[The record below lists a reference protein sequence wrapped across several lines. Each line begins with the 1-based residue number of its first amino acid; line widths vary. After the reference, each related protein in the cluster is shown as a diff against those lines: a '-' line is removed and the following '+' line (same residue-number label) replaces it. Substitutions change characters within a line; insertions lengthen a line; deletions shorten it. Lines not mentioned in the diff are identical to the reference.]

1 MNLFRQQKF
10 SIRKFNVGI
19 FSALIATVTFISIN
33 PTTASAAEQ
42 NQPAQN
48 QPAQPADANAQPN
61 ANAGAQAN
69 PAAQPAAPANQ
80 GQPAAQPANQGGQA
94 NPAGGTAQPAGGAA
108 QPAAGT
114 AQPAGQGNQAD
125 PNNAAQ
131 AQPGNQ
137 AAPANQAGQ
146 GNNQATPA
154 NQTQPA
160 NAPAAAQPAA
170 PVAANAQ
177 TQDPNA
183 SNTGEGSINTTLTF
197 DDPAISTDENRQDPT
212 VTVTDK
218 VNGYSL
224 INNGKIGFVNSELRR
239 SDMFDKNNPQNYQAR
254 GNVAALGRVNAN
266 DSTDHGNFNGISKT
280 VNVKPDSELI
290 INFTTMQTNSKQ
302 GATNLVIKD
311 AKKNTELA
319 TVNVAKTG
327 TAHLFKVP
335 TDADRLDLQ
344 FIPDNTAVADAS
356 RITTNKDGYKYYS
369 FIDNVG
375 LFSGSHLYVKN
386 RDLAPKATN
395 NKEYTINT
403 EIGNNGNFGASLK
416 SDQFKYEVTLPQ
428 GVTYVNDSL
437 TTTFPNGNE
446 DSTVLKNMTVNYDQN
461 ANKVT
466 FTSQGVTTAR
476 GTHTKEVLFPD
487 KSLKLSYKVNVAN
500 IDTPKNIDFNEK
512 LTYRTA
518 SDVVINNA
526 QPEVT
531 LTADPFSVAVEMN
544 KDALQQQVNSQVD
557 NSHYTTASIAEY
569 NKLKQQADTILNED
583 ANHVETANRA
593 SQTDI
598 DGLVTKLQAA
608 LIDNQAAIAELDAK
622 AQEKVTA
629 AQQSK
634 KVTQDEVAALVTKIN
649 NDKNNAIAEINK
661 QTTSQ
666 GVTTEKDNG
675 IAVLEQDVITPTV
688 KPQAKQDIIQA
699 VTTRKQ
705 QIKKSNASLQ
715 DEKDVANDKIGKI
728 ETKAIKDIGAATTN
742 AQVEAIKTKAINDIN
757 QTTPATTAKA
767 AALEEFDEVVQAQID
782 QAPLNPDT
790 TNEEV
795 AEAIE
800 RINAAKV
807 SGVKAIETTMTAQDL
822 ERVKNEEISKIEN
835 ITDSTQTKMDAYN
848 EVKQAATARKAQNA
862 TVSNATNEEVAEAD
876 AAVEAAQKQG
886 LHDIQVVKSKQ
897 EVADTK
903 SKVLDKIN
911 AIQTQAKVK
920 PAADTEVEN
929 AYNTR
934 KQEIQNSNAS
944 TTEEKQAAYT
954 ELDTKKQ
961 EARTNLDT
969 ANSNS
974 EVATAKDNG
983 IAAINQVQAATTKKS
998 DAKAEIAQ
1006 KASERKTAIE
1016 AMNDSTTEE
1025 QQAAK
1030 DKVDQAVV
1038 TANADIDN
1046 AAANA
1051 DIDNAAANADVDNAK
1066 TTNEATIAAITPD
1079 ANVKPAAK
1087 QAIADKVQAQET
1099 AINANNGSTTEEKEA
1114 AKQQVQTE
1122 KTTAD
1127 TAIDGAHSN
1136 AEVEAAKNAEI
1147 AKIEAIQPATTTK
1160 DDAKQAIATKANER
1174 KTAIA
1179 QTQDITAE
1187 EIAAANADVDNAV
1200 TQANSNIEAANS
1212 QNDVDQAKTTGET
1225 SIDQVTPTVNKK
1237 VTARNEIT
1245 AILNNK
1251 LQEIQATPDATDE
1264 EKQAADAEANTE
1276 NGKAN
1281 QAISAAITN
1290 AQVDEAKANAEA
1302 AINAVTPKVVKKQAA
1317 KDEIDQLQATQTNV
1331 INNDQNATTEE
1342 KEAAIQQLATAVT
1355 DAKNNIT
1362 AATDDNGVDQ
1372 AKDAGKN
1379 SIQSTQPATAVK
1391 LNAKN
1396 DVDQAVTTQ
1405 NQAID
1410 NTTGATTE
1418 EKNAAKDLVLKA
1430 KEKAYLDILNAQTTN
1445 DVTQIKDQAVTDI
1458 QGITADT
1465 TIKDVAKDELATK
1478 ANEQKALIAQTADA
1492 TTEEK
1497 EQANQQVDA
1506 QLTQGNQNIENA
1518 QSIDDVNTAK
1528 ENAIQAIDPIQAS
1541 TDVKTNARAELLTE
1555 MQNKITEILSDNTTT
1570 NEEKGKDIE
1579 PVRATY
1585 EEGLNNINTANT
1597 TGDVTTAKDTAV
1609 QKVQQLHANPV
1620 KKPAG
1625 KTALDQAAADRKTQI
1640 EQTPNASQQEINDAK
1655 QEVDAALNQ
1664 AKTNVD
1670 QSSTNEYVDNAVKE
1684 GKAKINAV
1692 KTFSEYKKDA
1702 LAKIADAYNAK
1713 VNEADNS
1720 NASTSSEIAEAK
1732 QKLAELKQTADQNV
1746 NQATSKDDIEV
1757 QIHNDLDNINDYTI
1771 PTGKKES
1778 ATTDLYAYADQK
1790 KNNISA
1796 DTNATQDE
1804 KQQAIKQVDQN
1815 VQTALESINNGV
1827 DNGDVDDALT
1837 QGKAAID
1844 AIQVDATVKPKANQ
1858 AIEVKAEDTKE
1869 SIDQSDQLTAEEKTE
1884 ALAMIKQITDQ
1895 AKQGIT
1901 DATTTA
1907 EVEKA
1912 KAQGLEAFDNIQID
1926 STEKQKAIEEL
1937 ETALDQIEAGVN
1949 VDADATTEE
1958 KEAFTNALEDILSK
1972 ATEDISDQTTNA
1984 EIATVKNSALEQLK
1998 AQRINPEVKKNALE
2012 AIREVVNKQIEIIK
2026 NADADASAKEIAR
2039 TDLGR
2044 YFDRFADKLDKTQ
2057 TNAEVAELQNVTI
2070 PAIEAIVPQNDPDA
2084 NDTNNGIDNN
2094 DATANSNANATPEN
2108 TGQPNVSE
2116 TTDNGKADA
2125 SPTTPNNSDAA
2136 TGETTAT
2143 SATDDANDKPQA
2155 NNNSSVDASTNSPTM
2170 DNDVTSKPEV
2180 ESTNNGTT
2188 DKPVTET
2195 DNATP
2200 AESTTNNNSTTTA
2213 TNENAPTGST
2223 ATAPTTASTEAASS
2237 ADSKDNASV
2246 NDSKQNAEVNNS
2258 AESQSTNGKVAQ
2270 PKSENKAKAEKD
2282 GRDSTNQ
2289 SMVESTTET
2298 LPSADITEP
2307 NVPSNTSKDKEE
2319 STTNQTDAGQLKSET
2334 NVASNEADKSPSK
2347 ADTEVSNKPS
2357 TSASSEAKDKMTSTN
2372 VSQKDDTATADTN
2385 DTQTS
2390 VGPVANNKAKDMQTN
2405 DTQKSVGSVA
2415 NNKATQN
2422 DGANASPATVSNGSN
2437 SANQDMLNV
2446 TKPEENKVKTKSAQ
2460 QGKVNKPKQQA
2471 KTLPDTGMSHND
2483 DLPYAELALGA
2494 GMAFL
2499 IRRFTKKDQQTEE

>member
-19 FSALIATVTFISIN
+19 FSALIATVTFISTN

-48 QPAQPADANAQPN
+48 QPAQPADANTQPN

-69 PAAQPAAPANQ
+69 PTAQPAAPANQ
-80 GQPAAQPANQGGQA
+80 GQPAVQPANQGGQA
-94 NPAGGTAQPAGGAA
+94 NPAGGAA
-108 QPAAGT
+108 QPNT
-114 AQPAGQGNQAD
+114 QPAGQGNQAD

-137 AAPANQAGQ
+137 ATPANQAGQ
-146 GNNQATPA
+146 GNNQATPNNNATPA

-239 SDMFDKNNPQNYQAR
+239 SDMFDKNNPQNYQAK

-416 SDQFKYEVTLPQ
+416 ADQFKYEVTLPQ
-428 GVTYVNDSL
+428 GVTYVNNSL

-583 ANHVETANRA
+583 ANHVKTANRA
-593 SQTDI
+593 SQADI

-608 LIDNQAAIAELDAK
+608 LIDNQAAIAE
-622 AQEKVTA
+622 
-629 AQQSK
+629 
-634 KVTQDEVAALVTKIN
+634 
-649 NDKNNAIAEINK
+649 INK
-661 QTTSQ
+661 QTTAQ

-728 ETKAIKDIGAATTN
+728 ETKAIKDIDAATTN

-807 SGVKAIETTMTAQDL
+807 SGVKAIEATTTAQDL

-876 AAVEAAQKQG
+876 AAVDAAQKQG

-961 EARTNLDT
+961 EARTNLDA
-969 ANSNS
+969 ANTNS
-974 EVATAKDNG
+974 DVTTAKDNS

-1046 AAANA
+1046 AAAN
-1051 DIDNAAANADVDNAK
+1051 NDVDNAK

-1099 AINANNGSTTEEKEA
+1099 AIDGNNGSTTEEKAA
-1114 AKQQVQTE
+1114 AK
-1122 KTTAD
+1122 
-1127 TAIDGAHSN
+1127 
-1136 AEVEAAKNAEI
+1136 
-1147 AKIEAIQPATTTK
+1147 
-1160 DDAKQAIATKANER
+1160 
-1174 KTAIA
+1174 
-1179 QTQDITAE
+1179 
-1187 EIAAANADVDNAV
+1187 
-1200 TQANSNIEAANS
+1200 
-1212 QNDVDQAKTTGET
+1212 
-1225 SIDQVTPTVNKK
+1225 
-1237 VTARNEIT
+1237 
-1245 AILNNK
+1245 
-1251 LQEIQATPDATDE
+1251 
-1264 EKQAADAEANTE
+1264 
-1276 NGKAN
+1276 
-1281 QAISAAITN
+1281 
-1290 AQVDEAKANAEA
+1290 
-1302 AINAVTPKVVKKQAA
+1302 
-1317 KDEIDQLQATQTNV
+1317 
-1331 INNDQNATTEE
+1331 
-1342 KEAAIQQLATAVT
+1342 
-1355 DAKNNIT
+1355 
-1362 AATDDNGVDQ
+1362 
-1372 AKDAGKN
+1372 
-1379 SIQSTQPATAVK
+1379 
-1391 LNAKN
+1391 
-1396 DVDQAVTTQ
+1396 
-1405 NQAID
+1405 
-1410 NTTGATTE
+1410 
-1418 EKNAAKDLVLKA
+1418 
-1430 KEKAYLDILNAQTTN
+1430 
-1445 DVTQIKDQAVTDI
+1445 
-1458 QGITADT
+1458 
-1465 TIKDVAKDELATK
+1465 
-1478 ANEQKALIAQTADA
+1478 
-1492 TTEEK
+1492 
-1497 EQANQQVDA
+1497 
-1506 QLTQGNQNIENA
+1506 
-1518 QSIDDVNTAK
+1518 
-1528 ENAIQAIDPIQAS
+1528 
-1541 TDVKTNARAELLTE
+1541 
-1555 MQNKITEILSDNTTT
+1555 
-1570 NEEKGKDIE
+1570 
-1579 PVRATY
+1579 
-1585 EEGLNNINTANT
+1585 
-1597 TGDVTTAKDTAV
+1597 
-1609 QKVQQLHANPV
+1609 
-1620 KKPAG
+1620 
-1625 KTALDQAAADRKTQI
+1625 
-1640 EQTPNASQQEINDAK
+1640 
-1655 QEVDAALNQ
+1655 
-1664 AKTNVD
+1664 
-1670 QSSTNEYVDNAVKE
+1670 
-1684 GKAKINAV
+1684 
-1692 KTFSEYKKDA
+1692 
-1702 LAKIADAYNAK
+1702 
-1713 VNEADNS
+1713 
-1720 NASTSSEIAEAK
+1720 
-1732 QKLAELKQTADQNV
+1732 
-1746 NQATSKDDIEV
+1746 
-1757 QIHNDLDNINDYTI
+1757 
-1771 PTGKKES
+1771 
-1778 ATTDLYAYADQK
+1778 
-1790 KNNISA
+1790 
-1796 DTNATQDE
+1796 
-1804 KQQAIKQVDQN
+1804 
-1815 VQTALESINNGV
+1815 
-1827 DNGDVDDALT
+1827 
-1837 QGKAAID
+1837 
-1844 AIQVDATVKPKANQ
+1844 
-1858 AIEVKAEDTKE
+1858 
-1869 SIDQSDQLTAEEKTE
+1869 
-1884 ALAMIKQITDQ
+1884 
-1895 AKQGIT
+1895 
-1901 DATTTA
+1901 
-1907 EVEKA
+1907 
-1912 KAQGLEAFDNIQID
+1912 
-1926 STEKQKAIEEL
+1926 
-1937 ETALDQIEAGVN
+1937 
-1949 VDADATTEE
+1949 
-1958 KEAFTNALEDILSK
+1958 
-1972 ATEDISDQTTNA
+1972 
-1984 EIATVKNSALEQLK
+1984 
-1998 AQRINPEVKKNALE
+1998 
-2012 AIREVVNKQIEIIK
+2012 
-2026 NADADASAKEIAR
+2026 
-2039 TDLGR
+2039 
-2044 YFDRFADKLDKTQ
+2044 
-2057 TNAEVAELQNVTI
+2057 
-2070 PAIEAIVPQNDPDA
+2070 
-2084 NDTNNGIDNN
+2084 
-2094 DATANSNANATPEN
+2094 
-2108 TGQPNVSE
+2108 
-2116 TTDNGKADA
+2116 
-2125 SPTTPNNSDAA
+2125 
-2136 TGETTAT
+2136 
-2143 SATDDANDKPQA
+2143 
-2155 NNNSSVDASTNSPTM
+2155 
-2170 DNDVTSKPEV
+2170 
-2180 ESTNNGTT
+2180 
-2188 DKPVTET
+2188 
-2195 DNATP
+2195 
-2200 AESTTNNNSTTTA
+2200 
-2213 TNENAPTGST
+2213 
-2223 ATAPTTASTEAASS
+2223 
-2237 ADSKDNASV
+2237 
-2246 NDSKQNAEVNNS
+2246 
-2258 AESQSTNGKVAQ
+2258 
-2270 PKSENKAKAEKD
+2270 
-2282 GRDSTNQ
+2282 
-2289 SMVESTTET
+2289 
-2298 LPSADITEP
+2298 
-2307 NVPSNTSKDKEE
+2307 
-2319 STTNQTDAGQLKSET
+2319 
-2334 NVASNEADKSPSK
+2334 
-2347 ADTEVSNKPS
+2347 
-2357 TSASSEAKDKMTSTN
+2357 
-2372 VSQKDDTATADTN
+2372 
-2385 DTQTS
+2385 
-2390 VGPVANNKAKDMQTN
+2390 
-2405 DTQKSVGSVA
+2405 
-2415 NNKATQN
+2415 
-2422 DGANASPATVSNGSN
+2422 
-2437 SANQDMLNV
+2437 
-2446 TKPEENKVKTKSAQ
+2446 
-2460 QGKVNKPKQQA
+2460 
-2471 KTLPDTGMSHND
+2471 
-2483 DLPYAELALGA
+2483 
-2494 GMAFL
+2494 
-2499 IRRFTKKDQQTEE
+2499 

>member
-19 FSALIATVTFISIN
+19 FSALIATVTFISTN

-48 QPAQPADANAQPN
+48 QPAQPADANTQPN

-69 PAAQPAAPANQ
+69 PTAQPAAPANQ

-94 NPAGGTAQPAGGAA
+94 NPAGGAA
-108 QPAAGT
+108 QPNT
-114 AQPAGQGNQAD
+114 QPAGQGNQAD

-146 GNNQATPA
+146 GNNQATPNNNATPA

-160 NAPAAAQPAA
+160 NAPAAAQP
-170 PVAANAQ
+170 AANAQ

-395 NKEYTINT
+395 NKEFTINT

-416 SDQFKYEVTLPQ
+416 ADQFKYEVTLPQ

-569 NKLKQQADTILNED
+569 NKLKQQADNILNED

-593 SQTDI
+593 SQAAI

-728 ETKAIKDIGAATTN
+728 ETKAIKDIDAATTN

-757 QTTPATTAKA
+757 QTAPATTAKA

-807 SGVKAIETTMTAQDL
+807 SGVKAIEATTTAQDL

-848 EVKQAATARKAQNA
+848 DVKQAATARKAQNA

-961 EARTNLDT
+961 EARTNLDA
-969 ANSNS
+969 ANTNS
-974 EVATAKDNG
+974 DVTTAKDNS

-1038 TANADIDN
+1038 TANTDIDN
-1046 AAANA
+1046 AAANT
-1051 DIDNAAANADVDNAK
+1051 DVDNAK

-1079 ANVKPAAK
+1079 ANVKPTAK

-1099 AINANNGSTTEEKEA
+1099 AIDAYNGATTEEKAA

-1127 TAIDGAHSN
+1127 AAIDGAHSN

-1160 DDAKQAIATKANER
+1160 DDAKQAITTKANER
-1174 KTAIA
+1174 KAAIA

-1237 VTARNEIT
+1237 ATARNEIT
-1245 AILNNK
+1245 TILNNK
-1251 LQEIQATPDATDE
+1251 LQAIQATPDATDE

-1281 QAISAAITN
+1281 QAISAATTN
-1290 AQVDEAKANAEA
+1290 AQVDEAKANAEV

-1317 KDEIDQLQATQTNV
+1317 KDEIDQLQVAQTSV
-1331 INNDQNATTEE
+1331 INNDQNATNEE

-1391 LNAKN
+1391 SNAKN
-1396 DVDQAVTTQ
+1396 EVDQAVTTQ

-1430 KEKAYLDILNAQTTN
+1430 KEKAYQDILNAQTTN
-1445 DVTQIKDQAVTDI
+1445 DVTQIKDQAVADV

-1528 ENAIQAIDPIQAS
+1528 DNAIQAIDPIQAS

-1655 QEVDAALNQ
+1655 QEVDATLNQ

-1702 LAKIADAYNAK
+1702 LAKIEAAYNSK

-1771 PTGKKES
+1771 PTGKKET

-1815 VQTALESINNGV
+1815 VQTVLESINNGV

-1858 AIEVKAEDTKE
+1858 AIEAKAEDTKE
-1869 SIDQSDQLTAEEKTE
+1869 SIDHSDQLTAEEKTE

-1895 AKQGIT
+1895 AKKGIN

-2026 NADADASAKEIAR
+2026 NADASAKEIAR

-2044 YFDRFADKLDKTQ
+2044 YFDRFADNLDKTQ

-2084 NDTNNGIDNN
+2084 NDTNNGTDNN

-2143 SATDDANDKPQA
+2143 STNNPSTDDANNKPTA
-2155 NNNSSVDASTNSPTM
+2155 NNNSSVDASTDNSATGNGTI
-2170 DNDVTSKPEV
+2170 DKPEV

-2188 DKPVTET
+2188 DKPATET
-2195 DNATP
+2195 DNVTP
-2200 AESTTNNNSTTTA
+2200 VESTTNNNSTTA

-2237 ADSKDNASV
+2237 ADSKDNAFV

-2258 AESQSTNGKVAQ
+2258 AESQSTNGMVVQ

-2307 NVPSNTSKDKEE
+2307 KVPSNTSKDKEE
-2319 STTNQTDAGQLKSET
+2319 STTNQTDAGHLKSET
-2334 NVASNEADKSPSK
+2334 NVASNEVDKSEGNV
-2347 ADTEVSNKPS
+2347 DTDVSNKPS
-2357 TSASSEAKDKMTSTN
+2357 TSKPSEAKDKATSTED
-2372 VSQKDDTATADTN
+2372 SQKADMATADT
-2385 DTQTS
+2385 
-2390 VGPVANNKAKDMQTN
+2390 KDNQAAIGATA
-2405 DTQKSVGSVA
+2405 DV

-2437 SANQDMLNV
+2437 STNQDMLNV
-2446 TKPEENKVKTKSAQ
+2446 TKTEENKANVKSAQ

>member
-94 NPAGGTAQPAGGAA
+94 NPAGGAAQPVGGAA

-160 NAPAAAQPAA
+160 NAPAAQPAA

-395 NKEYTINT
+395 NKEFTINT

-416 SDQFKYEVTLPQ
+416 ADQFKYEVTLPQ
-428 GVTYVNDSL
+428 GVTYINDSL

-446 DSTVLKNMTVNYDQN
+446 DSTVLKNMTVNYDQT

-593 SQTDI
+593 SQADI

-608 LIDNQAAIAELDAK
+608 LIDNQAAIAELDTK

-728 ETKAIKDIGAATTN
+728 ETKAIKDIDAATTN

-807 SGVKAIETTMTAQDL
+807 SGVKAIEATTTAQDL

-961 EARTNLDT
+961 EARTNLDA
-969 ANSNS
+969 ANTNS
-974 EVATAKDNG
+974 AVTTAKDNG

-1030 DKVDQAVV
+1030 EKVDQAVLS
-1038 TANADIDN
+1038 ANADIDN
-1046 AAANA
+1046 AAANT
-1051 DIDNAAANADVDNAK
+1051 DVDNAK

-1079 ANVKPAAK
+1079 ANVKPQAK
-1087 QAIADKVQAQET
+1087 QAIADKVQAQEK
-1099 AINANNGSTTEEKEA
+1099 AIDANNGSTTEEKAA

-1127 TAIDGAHSN
+1127 AAIDAAHTN

-1160 DDAKQAIATKANER
+1160 DNAKEAIATKANER

-1212 QNDVDQAKTTGET
+1212 QQNDVDQAKTTGET

-1237 VTARNEIT
+1237 ATARNEIT

-1276 NGKAN
+1276 NGKAI
-1281 QAISAAITN
+1281 QAIAAATTN
-1290 AQVDEAKANAEA
+1290 AQVDEAKTNAEA
-1302 AINAVTPKVVKKQAA
+1302 AINAVTPKVVKKQTA

-1379 SIQSTQPATAVK
+1379 SIQSTQPATSVK
-1391 LNAKN
+1391 SNAKN

-1430 KEKAYLDILNAQTTN
+1430 KEKAYQDILNAQTTN
-1445 DVTQIKDQAVTDI
+1445 DVTQIKDQAVADI

-1528 ENAIQAIDPIQAS
+1528 DNAIQAIDPIQAS

-1555 MQNKITEILSDNTTT
+1555 MQNKITEILNNNETT
-1570 NEEKGKDIE
+1570 NEEKGNDIG
-1579 PVRATY
+1579 PVRAAY
-1585 EEGLNNINTANT
+1585 EEGLNNINAATT

-1625 KTALDQAAADRKTQI
+1625 KKELDQAAADKKTQI

-1655 QEVDAALNQ
+1655 QEVDTELNQ

-1702 LAKIADAYNAK
+1702 LAKIEDAYNAK

-1804 KQQAIKQVDQN
+1804 KQ
-1815 VQTALESINNGV
+1815 
-1827 DNGDVDDALT
+1827 
-1837 QGKAAID
+1837 
-1844 AIQVDATVKPKANQ
+1844 
-1858 AIEVKAEDTKE
+1858 
-1869 SIDQSDQLTAEEKTE
+1869 
-1884 ALAMIKQITDQ
+1884 
-1895 AKQGIT
+1895 
-1901 DATTTA
+1901 
-1907 EVEKA
+1907 
-1912 KAQGLEAFDNIQID
+1912 
-1926 STEKQKAIEEL
+1926 
-1937 ETALDQIEAGVN
+1937 
-1949 VDADATTEE
+1949 
-1958 KEAFTNALEDILSK
+1958 
-1972 ATEDISDQTTNA
+1972 
-1984 EIATVKNSALEQLK
+1984 
-1998 AQRINPEVKKNALE
+1998 
-2012 AIREVVNKQIEIIK
+2012 
-2026 NADADASAKEIAR
+2026 
-2039 TDLGR
+2039 
-2044 YFDRFADKLDKTQ
+2044 
-2057 TNAEVAELQNVTI
+2057 
-2070 PAIEAIVPQNDPDA
+2070 
-2084 NDTNNGIDNN
+2084 
-2094 DATANSNANATPEN
+2094 
-2108 TGQPNVSE
+2108 
-2116 TTDNGKADA
+2116 
-2125 SPTTPNNSDAA
+2125 
-2136 TGETTAT
+2136 
-2143 SATDDANDKPQA
+2143 
-2155 NNNSSVDASTNSPTM
+2155 
-2170 DNDVTSKPEV
+2170 
-2180 ESTNNGTT
+2180 
-2188 DKPVTET
+2188 
-2195 DNATP
+2195 
-2200 AESTTNNNSTTTA
+2200 
-2213 TNENAPTGST
+2213 
-2223 ATAPTTASTEAASS
+2223 
-2237 ADSKDNASV
+2237 
-2246 NDSKQNAEVNNS
+2246 
-2258 AESQSTNGKVAQ
+2258 
-2270 PKSENKAKAEKD
+2270 
-2282 GRDSTNQ
+2282 
-2289 SMVESTTET
+2289 
-2298 LPSADITEP
+2298 
-2307 NVPSNTSKDKEE
+2307 
-2319 STTNQTDAGQLKSET
+2319 
-2334 NVASNEADKSPSK
+2334 
-2347 ADTEVSNKPS
+2347 
-2357 TSASSEAKDKMTSTN
+2357 
-2372 VSQKDDTATADTN
+2372 
-2385 DTQTS
+2385 
-2390 VGPVANNKAKDMQTN
+2390 
-2405 DTQKSVGSVA
+2405 
-2415 NNKATQN
+2415 
-2422 DGANASPATVSNGSN
+2422 
-2437 SANQDMLNV
+2437 
-2446 TKPEENKVKTKSAQ
+2446 
-2460 QGKVNKPKQQA
+2460 
-2471 KTLPDTGMSHND
+2471 
-2483 DLPYAELALGA
+2483 
-2494 GMAFL
+2494 
-2499 IRRFTKKDQQTEE
+2499 

>member
-1 MNLFRQQKF
+1 
-10 SIRKFNVGI
+10 
-19 FSALIATVTFISIN
+19 
-33 PTTASAAEQ
+33 
-42 NQPAQN
+42 
-48 QPAQPADANAQPN
+48 
-61 ANAGAQAN
+61 
-69 PAAQPAAPANQ
+69 
-80 GQPAAQPANQGGQA
+80 
-94 NPAGGTAQPAGGAA
+94 
-108 QPAAGT
+108 
-114 AQPAGQGNQAD
+114 
-125 PNNAAQ
+125 
-131 AQPGNQ
+131 
-137 AAPANQAGQ
+137 
-146 GNNQATPA
+146 
-154 NQTQPA
+154 
-160 NAPAAAQPAA
+160 
-170 PVAANAQ
+170 
-177 TQDPNA
+177 
-183 SNTGEGSINTTLTF
+183 
-197 DDPAISTDENRQDPT
+197 
-212 VTVTDK
+212 
-218 VNGYSL
+218 
-224 INNGKIGFVNSELRR
+224 
-239 SDMFDKNNPQNYQAR
+239 MFDKNNPQNYQAR

-335 TDADRLDLQ
+335 TDADRLDLE

-416 SDQFKYEVTLPQ
+416 ADQFKYEVTLPQ

-557 NSHYTTASIAEY
+557 DSHYTTASIAEY

-593 SQTDI
+593 SQADI

-608 LIDNQAAIAELDAK
+608 LIDNQAAISELDAK

-661 QTTSQ
+661 QTTAQ

-728 ETKAIKDIGAATTN
+728 ETKAIKDIDAATTN

-757 QTTPATTAKA
+757 QTAPATTAKA

-807 SGVKAIETTMTAQDL
+807 SGVKAIEATTTAQDL
-822 ERVKNEEISKIEN
+822 DRVKNEEIFKIEN

-862 TVSNATNEEVAEAD
+862 TVSNATDEEVAEAD
-876 AAVEAAQKQG
+876 AAVDAAQTEG

-903 SKVLDKIN
+903 AKVLDKIN
-911 AIQTQAKVK
+911 AIQTQARVK
-920 PAADTEVEN
+920 PAADREVDN

-934 KQEIQNSNAS
+934 KQEIQNSNTS
-944 TTEEKQAAYT
+944 TTEEKEAAYT
-954 ELDTKKQ
+954 QLDAKKQ
-961 EARTNLDT
+961 EARTNLDA
-969 ANSNS
+969 ANTNS
-974 EVATAKDNG
+974 AVTTAKDNG

-1038 TANADIDN
+1038 NANADIDN
-1046 AAANA
+1046 AAAN
-1051 DIDNAAANADVDNAK
+1051 NDVDNAK

-1079 ANVKPAAK
+1079 ANVKPQAK

-1099 AINANNGSTTEEKEA
+1099 AIDANNGATTEEKTA

-1174 KTAIA
+1174 KAAIA
-1179 QTQDITAE
+1179 QTQEITAE
-1187 EIAAANADVDNAV
+1187 EIAAANANVDNAV
-1200 TQANSNIEAANS
+1200 TEANNHIETANS
-1212 QNDVDQAKTTGET
+1212 QNEVDQAKTTGEA

-1237 VTARNEIT
+1237 ATARNEIT
-1245 AILNNK
+1245 TILNNK
-1251 LQEIQATPDATDE
+1251 LQAIQATPDATDE
-1264 EKQAADAEANTE
+1264 EKQAAETEANTE
-1276 NGKAN
+1276 NAKAN
-1281 QAISAAITN
+1281 QAITAATTN
-1290 AQVDEAKANAEA
+1290 AEVDEAKTNA
-1302 AINAVTPKVVKKQAA
+1302 
-1317 KDEIDQLQATQTNV
+1317 
-1331 INNDQNATTEE
+1331 
-1342 KEAAIQQLATAVT
+1342 EAAIQQLATAVT

-1362 AATDDNGVDQ
+1362 AATDNNGVDT

-1391 LNAKN
+1391 SNAKN
-1396 DVDQAVTTQ
+1396 EVDQAVTTQ

-1418 EKNAAKDLVLKA
+1418 EKNAAKDLVSKA
-1430 KEKAYLDILNAQTTN
+1430 KEKAYQDILNAQTTN
-1445 DVTQIKDQAVTDI
+1445 DVTQIKDQAVADI

-1478 ANEQKALIAQTADA
+1478 AKEQKALIAQTADA

-1518 QSIDDVNTAK
+1518 KSIDDVNTAK
-1528 ENAIQAIDPIQAS
+1528 DNAIQAIDPIQAS
-1541 TDVKTNARAELLTE
+1541 TDVKTNARAELLNE
-1555 MQNKITEILSDNTTT
+1555 MQNKITEILNDNTTT

-1579 PVRATY
+1579 PVRAAY
-1585 EEGLNNINTANT
+1585 EEGLNNINAATT

-1625 KTALDQAAADRKTQI
+1625 KTELDQAAADKKTQI

-1664 AKTNVD
+1664 AKTNID

-1790 KNNISA
+1790 KNNILA

-1827 DNGDVDDALT
+1827 DNSDVDDALT
-1837 QGKAAID
+1837 QGKATID
-1844 AIQVDATVKPKANQ
+1844 AVQVDATVKPKANQ
-1858 AIEVKAEDTKE
+1858 AIDAKAQETKE
-1869 SIDQSDQLTAEEKTE
+1869 SIDQSDQLTAEEKTA
-1884 ALAMIKQITDQ
+1884 ALATIKQITDQ

-1998 AQRINPEVKKNALE
+1998 AQRINPVVKKNALE
-2012 AIREVVNKQIEIIK
+2012 AIREVVNKQIEIIE

-2057 TNAEVAELQNVTI
+2057 TNTEVDELQNVTI
-2070 PAIEAIVPQNDPDA
+2070 PAIEAIVPQKDPNA
-2084 NDTNNGIDNN
+2084 NDTNSGSDNN

-2108 TGQPNVSE
+2108 TGQPNVTES
-2116 TTDNGKADA
+2116 TDNANADT
-2125 SPTTPNNSDAA
+2125 SSTTTNNHNDAA
-2136 TGETTAT
+2136 TGGTTAT
-2143 SATDDANDKPQA
+2143 STDNSATGNGTSDK
-2155 NNNSSVDASTNSPTM
+2155 S
-2170 DNDVTSKPEV
+2170 EV

-2188 DKPVTET
+2188 DKSATET

-2200 AESTTNNNSTTTA
+2200 AESARNNNSTTA

-2223 ATAPTTASTEAASS
+2223 ATVPTTNASTGAASS

-2270 PKSENKAKAEKD
+2270 PKSENKAKDEKD

-2307 NVPSNTSKDKEE
+2307 KVPSNTEKDKKE

-2334 NVASNEADKSPSK
+2334 NVASNEADKSEGNV
-2347 ADTEVSNKPS
+2347 DTDVSNKPS
-2357 TSASSEAKDKMTSTN
+2357 TSKPSEAKDKATSTED
-2372 VSQKDDTATADTN
+2372 SQKADMATSDKKDNQAAIGATAD
-2385 DTQTS
+2385 
-2390 VGPVANNKAKDMQTN
+2390 V
-2405 DTQKSVGSVA
+2405 

-2437 SANQDMLNV
+2437 SANQDMLKV
-2446 TKPEENKVKTKSAQ
+2446 TNTDKHQAKATSAQ
-2460 QGKVNKPKQQA
+2460 QGKENKAKQQA

-2483 DLPYAELALGA
+2483 DLPYVELALGA

>member
-48 QPAQPADANAQPN
+48 QPAQPADASAQPN

-69 PAAQPAAPANQ
+69 PTAQPAAPANQ

-94 NPAGGTAQPAGGAA
+94 NPAGGAA

-114 AQPAGQGNQAD
+114 TQPAGQGNQAD

-146 GNNQATPA
+146 GNNQATPNNNAVPA

-160 NAPAAAQPAA
+160 SAPAAAQP
-170 PVAANAQ
+170 AANAQ

-280 VNVKPDSELI
+280 VKVKPDSELI

-416 SDQFKYEVTLPQ
+416 ADQFKYEVTLPQ

-466 FTSQGVTTAR
+466 FTSQGVTTAL

-518 SDVVINNA
+518 SDVVINHA

-557 NSHYTTASIAEY
+557 DSHYTKASIAEY

-593 SQTDI
+593 SQADI

-661 QTTSQ
+661 QTTAQ

-728 ETKAIKDIGAATTN
+728 ETKAIKDIDAATTN

-757 QTTPATTAKA
+757 QTAPATTAKA

-807 SGVKAIETTMTAQDL
+807 SGVKAIEATTTAQDL
-822 ERVKNEEISKIEN
+822 DRVKNEEISKIEN
-835 ITDSTQTKMDAYN
+835 ITDSTQTKMDAYK

-862 TVSNATNEEVAEAD
+862 TVSNATDEEVAEANAAVD
-876 AAVEAAQKQG
+876 AAQTEG
-886 LHDIQVVKSKQ
+886 LHDIQVVKSQQ

-903 SKVLDKIN
+903 TKVLGKIN
-911 AIQTQAKVK
+911 AIQTQARVK
-920 PAADTEVEN
+920 PAADTEVDN

-944 TTEEKQAAYT
+944 TTEEKEAAYT
-954 ELDTKKQ
+954 QLDSKKQ
-961 EARTNLDT
+961 EARTNLDA

-974 EVATAKDNG
+974 EVATAKDNS

-1038 TANADIDN
+1038 NANADIDN
-1046 AAANA
+1046 AAAN
-1051 DIDNAAANADVDNAK
+1051 NDVDNAK

-1079 ANVKPAAK
+1079 ANVKLQAK

-1099 AINANNGSTTEEKEA
+1099 AIDTNNGATTEEKTA

-1127 TAIDGAHSN
+1127 AAIDGAHSN

-1160 DDAKQAIATKANER
+1160 DDAKQAITTKANER
-1174 KTAIA
+1174 KAAIA

-1212 QNDVDQAKTTGET
+1212 QNDVDQAKTTGEA

-1237 VTARNEIT
+1237 ATARNEIT
-1245 AILNNK
+1245 TTLNNK
-1251 LQEIQATPDATDE
+1251 LQAIQATPDATDE
-1264 EKQAADAEANTE
+1264 EKQAADLEANTE
-1276 NGKAN
+1276 NAKAN
-1281 QAISAAITN
+1281 HTITAATTN
-1290 AQVDEAKANAEA
+1290 AEVDEAKANAEA
-1302 AINAVTPKVVKKQAA
+1302 AINAVTPKVKKKQTA
-1317 KDEIDQLQATQTNV
+1317 KDEIDQLQAAQTAV
-1331 INNDQNATTEE
+1331 INNDQNATNEE

-1362 AATDDNGVDQ
+1362 AATDNNGVDT
-1372 AKDAGKN
+1372 AKDVGKN
-1379 SIQSTQPATAVK
+1379 SIQSTQPATAIK
-1391 LNAKN
+1391 SNAKN
-1396 DVDQAVTTQ
+1396 EVDQTVTTQ
-1405 NQAID
+1405 NQTID

-1418 EKNAAKDLVLKA
+1418 EKNAAKDLVSKA
-1430 KEKAYLDILNAQTTN
+1430 KEKAYQDILNAQTTN
-1445 DVTQIKDQAVTDI
+1445 DVTQIKDQAVADI

-1478 ANEQKALIAQTADA
+1478 AKEQKALIAQTADA

-1528 ENAIQAIDPIQAS
+1528 DNAIQAIDPIQAS
-1541 TDVKTNARAELLTE
+1541 TDVKTNARAELLNE
-1555 MQNKITEILSDNTTT
+1555 MQNKITEILNDNTTT

-1579 PVRATY
+1579 PVRAAY
-1585 EEGLNNINTANT
+1585 EEGLNNINAATT

-1620 KKPAG
+1620 KKPAS
-1625 KTALDQAAADRKTQI
+1625 KTELDQAAADKKTQI

-1664 AKTNVD
+1664 AKTNID

-1702 LAKIADAYNAK
+1702 LVKIADAYNAK
-1713 VNEADNS
+1713 VKEADNS

-1778 ATTDLYAYADQK
+1778 ATTDLYAYADHK
-1790 KNNISA
+1790 KNNILA

-1827 DNGDVDDALT
+1827 DNSDVDDALT

-1858 AIEVKAEDTKE
+1858 AIDDKAQETKE
-1869 SIDQSDQLTAEEKTE
+1869 SIDQSDQLTAEEKTA
-1884 ALAMIKQITDQ
+1884 ALATIKQITDQ

-1949 VDADATTEE
+1949 VNVDATTEE

-1998 AQRINPEVKKNALE
+1998 AQRINPVVKKNALE

-2057 TNAEVAELQNVTI
+2057 TNAEVDELQNVTI
-2070 PAIEAIVPQNDPDA
+2070 PAIEAIVPQKDPNA
-2084 NDTNNGIDNN
+2084 NDTNSGSDNN

-2108 TGQPNVSE
+2108 TGQPNVTES
-2116 TTDNGKADA
+2116 TDNANADT
-2125 SPTTPNNSDAA
+2125 SSTTTNNQNDAA
-2136 TGETTAT
+2136 TGGTTAT
-2143 SATDDANDKPQA
+2143 ST
-2155 NNNSSVDASTNSPTM
+2155 NNSSVDASTDNSATG
-2170 DNDVTSKPEV
+2170 
-2180 ESTNNGTT
+2180 NGTT
-2188 DKPVTET
+2188 DKPATET

-2200 AESTTNNNSTTTA
+2200 AEGTRNNNGTATA

-2223 ATAPTTASTEAASS
+2223 ATAPTTNASTGAASS

-2298 LPSADITEP
+2298 LPSADITGP
-2307 NVPSNTSKDKEE
+2307 KVPSNTEKDKEE

-2334 NVASNEADKSPSK
+2334 NVASNEADKSEGNV
-2347 ADTEVSNKPS
+2347 DTDVSNKPS
-2357 TSASSEAKDKMTSTN
+2357 TSKPSEAKDKATSTN

-2390 VGPVANNKAKDMQTN
+2390 VGPVANNKA
-2405 DTQKSVGSVA
+2405 
-2415 NNKATQN
+2415 TQN

-2437 SANQDMLNV
+2437 SANQDMLKV
-2446 TKPEENKVKTKSAQ
+2446 TNTEENKANAKSAQ
-2460 QGKVNKPKQQA
+2460 QAKVNKPKQQA

>member
-19 FSALIATVTFISIN
+19 FSALIATVTFISTN

-48 QPAQPADANAQPN
+48 QPAQPADANTQPN

-69 PAAQPAAPANQ
+69 PTAQPAAPANQ
-80 GQPAAQPANQGGQA
+80 GQPAVQPANQGGQA
-94 NPAGGTAQPAGGAA
+94 NPAGGAA
-108 QPAAGT
+108 QPNT
-114 AQPAGQGNQAD
+114 QPAGQGNQAD

-137 AAPANQAGQ
+137 ATPANQAGQ
-146 GNNQATPA
+146 GNNQATPNNNATPA

-239 SDMFDKNNPQNYQAR
+239 SDMFDKNNPQNYQAK

-266 DSTDHGNFNGISKT
+266 ESTDHGNFNGISKT

-416 SDQFKYEVTLPQ
+416 ADQFKYEVTLPQ
-428 GVTYVNDSL
+428 GVTYVNNSL

-583 ANHVETANRA
+583 ANHVKTANRA
-593 SQTDI
+593 SQADI

-608 LIDNQAAIAELDAK
+608 LIDNQAAIAELDTK

-661 QTTSQ
+661 QTTAQ

-728 ETKAIKDIGAATTN
+728 ETKAIKDIDAATTN

-807 SGVKAIETTMTAQDL
+807 SGVKAIEATTTAQDL

-876 AAVEAAQKQG
+876 AAVDAAQKQG

-961 EARTNLDT
+961 EARTNLDA
-969 ANSNS
+969 ANTNS
-974 EVATAKDNG
+974 DVTTAKDNS

-1046 AAANA
+1046 AAAN
-1051 DIDNAAANADVDNAK
+1051 NDVDNAK

-1099 AINANNGSTTEEKEA
+1099 AIDGNNGSTTEEKAA

-1127 TAIDGAHSN
+1127 AAIDAAHTN
-1136 AEVEAAKNAEI
+1136 AEVEAAKKAAI

-1160 DDAKQAIATKANER
+1160 DNAKEAIATKANER

-1212 QNDVDQAKTTGET
+1212 QNDVDQAKTTGEN

-1237 VTARNEIT
+1237 ATARNEIT

-1281 QAISAAITN
+1281 QAISAATTN

-1391 LNAKN
+1391 SNAKN

-1430 KEKAYLDILNAQTTN
+1430 KEKAYQDILNAQTTN
-1445 DVTQIKDQAVTDI
+1445 DVTQIKDQAVADI

-1528 ENAIQAIDPIQAS
+1528 DNAIQAIDPIQAS

-1555 MQNKITEILSDNTTT
+1555 MQNKITEILNNNETT
-1570 NEEKGKDIE
+1570 NEEKGNDIG
-1579 PVRATY
+1579 PVRAAY
-1585 EEGLNNINTANT
+1585 EEGLNNIN
-1597 TGDVTTAKDTAV
+1597 
-1609 QKVQQLHANPV
+1609 
-1620 KKPAG
+1620 
-1625 KTALDQAAADRKTQI
+1625 AA
-1640 EQTPNASQQEINDAK
+1640 
-1655 QEVDAALNQ
+1655 
-1664 AKTNVD
+1664 
-1670 QSSTNEYVDNAVKE
+1670 
-1684 GKAKINAV
+1684 

-1702 LAKIADAYNAK
+1702 LAKIEDAYNAK

-1949 VDADATTEE
+1949 VNADATTEE

-2116 TTDNGKADA
+2116 TTANGKADA

-2258 AESQSTNGKVAQ
+2258 AESQSTNDKVAQ

-2282 GRDSTNQ
+2282 GSDSTNQ

-2357 TSASSEAKDKMTSTN
+2357 TSASSEAKEKMTSTN

-2385 DTQTS
+2385 DTQ
-2390 VGPVANNKAKDMQTN
+2390 
-2405 DTQKSVGSVA
+2405 KSVGSAA

-2446 TKPEENKVKTKSAQ
+2446 TNTDDHQAKTKSAQ
-2460 QGKVNKPKQQA
+2460 QGKVNKAKQQA

>member
-19 FSALIATVTFISIN
+19 FSALIATVTFISTN

-48 QPAQPADANAQPN
+48 QPAQPADANTQPN

-69 PAAQPAAPANQ
+69 PAAQPA
-80 GQPAAQPANQGGQA
+80 NQGGQA
-94 NPAGGTAQPAGGAA
+94 NPAGGA
-108 QPAAGT
+108 

-146 GNNQATPA
+146 GNNQATPNNNATPA

-239 SDMFDKNNPQNYQAR
+239 SDMFDKNNPQNYQAK

-266 DSTDHGNFNGISKT
+266 DSTDHGNFNGITKT

-416 SDQFKYEVTLPQ
+416 ADQFKYEVTLPQ

-446 DSTVLKNMTVNYDQN
+446 DSTVLKNMTVNYDQT

-593 SQTDI
+593 SQADI

-608 LIDNQAAIAELDAK
+608 LIDNQAAIAELDTK

-728 ETKAIKDIGAATTN
+728 ETKAIKDIDAATTN

-807 SGVKAIETTMTAQDL
+807 SGVKAIEATTTAQDL
-822 ERVKNEEISKIEN
+822 ERVKNEEIFKIEN
-835 ITDSTQTKMDAYN
+835 ITDSTQTKMDAYK
-848 EVKQAATARKAQNA
+848 EVRQAATARKAQNA
-862 TVSNATNEEVAEAD
+862 TVSNATDEEVAEANAAVD
-876 AAVEAAQKQG
+876 AAQTEG
-886 LHDIQVVKSKQ
+886 LHDIQVVKSQQ

-903 SKVLDKIN
+903 AKVLDKIN

-944 TTEEKQAAYT
+944 TTEEKEAAYT
-954 ELDTKKQ
+954 ELDAKKQ
-961 EARTNLDT
+961 EARTNLDA
-969 ANSNS
+969 ANTNS
-974 EVATAKDNG
+974 DVTTAKDNG

-1046 AAANA
+1046 ATANT
-1051 DIDNAAANADVDNAK
+1051 DVDNAK

-1099 AINANNGSTTEEKEA
+1099 AIDANNGSTTEEKEA

-1122 KTTAD
+1122 KTAAD
-1127 TAIDGAHSN
+1127 AAIDAAHSN
-1136 AEVEAAKNAEI
+1136 VEVEAAKNAEI

-1160 DDAKQAIATKANER
+1160 DNAKQAIATKANER

-1237 VTARNEIT
+1237 ATARNEIT

-1281 QAISAAITN
+1281 QAISAATTN

-1331 INNDQNATTEE
+1331 INNDQNATNEE

-1362 AATDDNGVDQ
+1362 AATDDNGVDT

-1391 LNAKN
+1391 SNAKN
-1396 DVDQAVTTQ
+1396 EVDQAVTTQ

-1430 KEKAYLDILNAQTTN
+1430 KEKAYQDILNAQTTN
-1445 DVTQIKDQAVTDI
+1445 DVTQIKDQAVADI

-1528 ENAIQAIDPIQAS
+1528 DNAIQAIDPIQAS

-1555 MQNKITEILSDNTTT
+1555 MQNKITEILNNNETT
-1570 NEEKGKDIE
+1570 NEEKGNDIG
-1579 PVRATY
+1579 PVRAAY
-1585 EEGLNNINTANT
+1585 EEGLNNINAATT

-1625 KTALDQAAADRKTQI
+1625 KKELDQAAADKKTQI

-1655 QEVDAALNQ
+1655 QEVDTELNQ

-1670 QSSTNEYVDNAVKE
+1670 QSSTNEYVDNAVK
-1684 GKAKINAV
+1684 
-1692 KTFSEYKKDA
+1692 TFSEYKKDA
-1702 LAKIADAYNAK
+1702 LAKIEDAYNAK

-1815 VQTALESINNGV
+1815 VQTALENINNGV

-1844 AIQVDATVKPKANQ
+1844 TIQVDATVKPKANQ
-1858 AIEVKAEDTKE
+1858 AIEAKAEDTKE
-1869 SIDQSDQLTAEEKTE
+1869 SIDHSDQLTAEEKTE

-1998 AQRINPEVKKNALE
+1998 AQRINPVVKKNALE

-2057 TNAEVAELQNVTI
+2057 TNTEVAELQNVTI

-2084 NDTNNGIDNN
+2084 NDTNNGTDNN

-2136 TGETTAT
+2136 TGETTVT
-2143 SATDDANDKPQA
+2143 SATDDAKDKPQA
-2155 NNNSSVDASTNSPTM
+2155 NNNSSADASTNSPTM

-2347 ADTEVSNKPS
+2347 SDTEVSNKPS

-2385 DTQTS
+2385 DTQKS

-2405 DTQKSVGSVA
+2405 DTQKSVGSAA

-2422 DGANASPATVSNGSN
+2422 DGANASPATVSNGSH
-2437 SANQDMLNV
+2437 SMHQDMLNV
-2446 TKPEENKVKTKSAQ
+2446 TKPEENKANAKSDQ

>member
-1 MNLFRQQKF
+1 
-10 SIRKFNVGI
+10 
-19 FSALIATVTFISIN
+19 
-33 PTTASAAEQ
+33 
-42 NQPAQN
+42 
-48 QPAQPADANAQPN
+48 
-61 ANAGAQAN
+61 
-69 PAAQPAAPANQ
+69 
-80 GQPAAQPANQGGQA
+80 
-94 NPAGGTAQPAGGAA
+94 
-108 QPAAGT
+108 
-114 AQPAGQGNQAD
+114 
-125 PNNAAQ
+125 
-131 AQPGNQ
+131 
-137 AAPANQAGQ
+137 
-146 GNNQATPA
+146 
-154 NQTQPA
+154 
-160 NAPAAAQPAA
+160 
-170 PVAANAQ
+170 
-177 TQDPNA
+177 
-183 SNTGEGSINTTLTF
+183 
-197 DDPAISTDENRQDPT
+197 
-212 VTVTDK
+212 
-218 VNGYSL
+218 
-224 INNGKIGFVNSELRR
+224 
-239 SDMFDKNNPQNYQAR
+239 MFDKNNPQNYQAR

-335 TDADRLDLQ
+335 TDADRLDLE

-416 SDQFKYEVTLPQ
+416 ADQFKYEVTLPQ

-557 NSHYTTASIAEY
+557 DSHYTTASIAEY

-593 SQTDI
+593 SQADI

-608 LIDNQAAIAELDAK
+608 LIDNQAAISELDAK

-661 QTTSQ
+661 QTTAQ

-728 ETKAIKDIGAATTN
+728 ETKAIKDIDAATTN

-757 QTTPATTAKA
+757 QTAPATTAKA

-807 SGVKAIETTMTAQDL
+807 SGVKAIEATTTAQDL
-822 ERVKNEEISKIEN
+822 DRVKNEEIFKIEN

-862 TVSNATNEEVAEAD
+862 TVSNATDEEVAEAD
-876 AAVEAAQKQG
+876 AAVDAAQTEG

-903 SKVLDKIN
+903 AKVLDKIN
-911 AIQTQAKVK
+911 AIQTQARVK
-920 PAADTEVEN
+920 PAADREVDN

-934 KQEIQNSNAS
+934 KQEIQNSNTS
-944 TTEEKQAAYT
+944 TTEEKEAAYT
-954 ELDTKKQ
+954 QLDAKKQ
-961 EARTNLDT
+961 EARTNLDA
-969 ANSNS
+969 ANTNS
-974 EVATAKDNG
+974 AVTTAKDNG

-1038 TANADIDN
+1038 NANADIDN
-1046 AAANA
+1046 AAAN
-1051 DIDNAAANADVDNAK
+1051 NDVDNAK

-1079 ANVKPAAK
+1079 ANVKPQAK

-1099 AINANNGSTTEEKEA
+1099 AIDANNGATTEEKTA

-1174 KTAIA
+1174 KAAIA
-1179 QTQDITAE
+1179 QTQEITAE
-1187 EIAAANADVDNAV
+1187 EIAAANANVDNAV
-1200 TQANSNIEAANS
+1200 TEANNHIETANS
-1212 QNDVDQAKTTGET
+1212 QNEVDQAKTTGEA

-1237 VTARNEIT
+1237 ATARNEIT
-1245 AILNNK
+1245 TILNNK
-1251 LQEIQATPDATDE
+1251 LQAIQATPDATDE
-1264 EKQAADAEANTE
+1264 EKQAAETEANTE
-1276 NGKAN
+1276 NAKAN
-1281 QAISAAITN
+1281 QAITAATTN
-1290 AQVDEAKANAEA
+1290 AEVDEAKTNAEA
-1302 AINAVTPKVVKKQAA
+1302 AINAVTPKVMKKQAA
-1317 KDEIDQLQATQTNV
+1317 KDEIDQLQAAQTAV
-1331 INNDQNATTEE
+1331 INNDQNATNEE

-1362 AATDDNGVDQ
+1362 AATDNNGVDT

-1391 LNAKN
+1391 SNAKN
-1396 DVDQAVTTQ
+1396 EVDQAVTTQ

-1418 EKNAAKDLVLKA
+1418 EKNAAKDLVSKA
-1430 KEKAYLDILNAQTTN
+1430 KEKAYQDILNAQTTN
-1445 DVTQIKDQAVTDI
+1445 DVTQIKDQAVADI

-1478 ANEQKALIAQTADA
+1478 AKEQKALIAQTADA

-1518 QSIDDVNTAK
+1518 KSIDDVNTAK
-1528 ENAIQAIDPIQAS
+1528 DNAIQAIDPIQAS
-1541 TDVKTNARAELLTE
+1541 TDVKTNARAELLNE
-1555 MQNKITEILSDNTTT
+1555 MQNKITEILNDNTTT

-1579 PVRATY
+1579 PVRAAY
-1585 EEGLNNINTANT
+1585 EEGLNNINAATT

-1609 QKVQQLHANPV
+1609 QKVQQLHATNPV

-1625 KTALDQAAADRKTQI
+1625 KTELDQAAADKKTQI

-1664 AKTNVD
+1664 AKTNID

-1790 KNNISA
+1790 KNNILA

-1827 DNGDVDDALT
+1827 DNSDVDDALT
-1837 QGKAAID
+1837 QGKATID
-1844 AIQVDATVKPKANQ
+1844 AVQVDATVKPKANQ
-1858 AIEVKAEDTKE
+1858 AIDAKAQETKE
-1869 SIDQSDQLTAEEKTE
+1869 SIDQSDQLTAEEKTA
-1884 ALAMIKQITDQ
+1884 ALATIKQITDQ

-1998 AQRINPEVKKNALE
+1998 AQRINPVVKKNALE
-2012 AIREVVNKQIEIIK
+2012 AIREVVNKQIEIIE
-2026 NADADASAKEIAR
+2026 NADASAKEIAR

-2057 TNAEVAELQNVTI
+2057 TNTEVDELQNVTI
-2070 PAIEAIVPQNDPDA
+2070 PAIEAIVPQKDPNA
-2084 NDTNNGIDNN
+2084 NDTNSGSDNN

-2108 TGQPNVSE
+2108 TGQPNVTES
-2116 TTDNGKADA
+2116 TDNANADT
-2125 SPTTPNNSDAA
+2125 SSTTTNNHNDAA
-2136 TGETTAT
+2136 TGGTTAT
-2143 SATDDANDKPQA
+2143 STDNSATGNGTSDK
-2155 NNNSSVDASTNSPTM
+2155 S
-2170 DNDVTSKPEV
+2170 EV

-2188 DKPVTET
+2188 DKSATET

-2200 AESTTNNNSTTTA
+2200 AESARNNNSTTA

-2223 ATAPTTASTEAASS
+2223 ATVPTTNASTGAASS

-2270 PKSENKAKAEKD
+2270 PKSENKAKDEKD

-2307 NVPSNTSKDKEE
+2307 KVPSNTEKDKKE

-2334 NVASNEADKSPSK
+2334 NVASNEADKSEGNV
-2347 ADTEVSNKPS
+2347 DTDVSNKPS
-2357 TSASSEAKDKMTSTN
+2357 TSKPSEAKDKATSTED
-2372 VSQKDDTATADTN
+2372 SQKADMATSDKKDNQAAIGATAD
-2385 DTQTS
+2385 
-2390 VGPVANNKAKDMQTN
+2390 V
-2405 DTQKSVGSVA
+2405 

-2437 SANQDMLNV
+2437 SANQDMLKV
-2446 TKPEENKVKTKSAQ
+2446 TNTDKHQAKATSAQ
-2460 QGKVNKPKQQA
+2460 QGKENKAKQQA

-2483 DLPYAELALGA
+2483 DLPYVELALGA

>member
-1 MNLFRQQKF
+1 
-10 SIRKFNVGI
+10 
-19 FSALIATVTFISIN
+19 
-33 PTTASAAEQ
+33 
-42 NQPAQN
+42 
-48 QPAQPADANAQPN
+48 
-61 ANAGAQAN
+61 
-69 PAAQPAAPANQ
+69 
-80 GQPAAQPANQGGQA
+80 
-94 NPAGGTAQPAGGAA
+94 
-108 QPAAGT
+108 
-114 AQPAGQGNQAD
+114 
-125 PNNAAQ
+125 
-131 AQPGNQ
+131 
-137 AAPANQAGQ
+137 
-146 GNNQATPA
+146 
-154 NQTQPA
+154 
-160 NAPAAAQPAA
+160 
-170 PVAANAQ
+170 
-177 TQDPNA
+177 
-183 SNTGEGSINTTLTF
+183 
-197 DDPAISTDENRQDPT
+197 
-212 VTVTDK
+212 
-218 VNGYSL
+218 
-224 INNGKIGFVNSELRR
+224 
-239 SDMFDKNNPQNYQAR
+239 MFDKNNPQNYQAR

-335 TDADRLDLQ
+335 TDADRLDLE

-416 SDQFKYEVTLPQ
+416 ADQFKYEVTLPQ

-557 NSHYTTASIAEY
+557 DSHYTTASIAEY

-593 SQTDI
+593 SQADI

-608 LIDNQAAIAELDAK
+608 LIDNQAAISELDAK

-661 QTTSQ
+661 QTTAQ

-728 ETKAIKDIGAATTN
+728 ETKAIKDIDAATTN

-757 QTTPATTAKA
+757 QTAPATTAKA

-807 SGVKAIETTMTAQDL
+807 SGVKAIEATTTAQDL
-822 ERVKNEEISKIEN
+822 DRVKNEEIFKIEN

-862 TVSNATNEEVAEAD
+862 TVSNATDEEVAEAD
-876 AAVEAAQKQG
+876 AAVDAAQTEG

-903 SKVLDKIN
+903 AKVLDKIN
-911 AIQTQAKVK
+911 AIQTQARVK
-920 PAADTEVEN
+920 PAADREVDN

-934 KQEIQNSNAS
+934 KQEIQNSNTS
-944 TTEEKQAAYT
+944 TTEEKEAAYT
-954 ELDTKKQ
+954 QLDAKKQ
-961 EARTNLDT
+961 EARTNLDA
-969 ANSNS
+969 ANTNS
-974 EVATAKDNG
+974 AVTTAKDNG

-1038 TANADIDN
+1038 NANADIDN
-1046 AAANA
+1046 AAAN
-1051 DIDNAAANADVDNAK
+1051 NDVDNAK

-1079 ANVKPAAK
+1079 ANVKHQAK

-1099 AINANNGSTTEEKEA
+1099 AIDANNGATTEEKTA

-1174 KTAIA
+1174 KAAIA
-1179 QTQDITAE
+1179 QTQEITAE
-1187 EIAAANADVDNAV
+1187 EIAAANANVDNAV
-1200 TQANSNIEAANS
+1200 TEANNHIETANS
-1212 QNDVDQAKTTGET
+1212 QNEVDQAKTTGEA

-1237 VTARNEIT
+1237 ATARNEIT
-1245 AILNNK
+1245 TILNNK
-1251 LQEIQATPDATDE
+1251 LQAIQATPDATDE
-1264 EKQAADAEANTE
+1264 EKQAAETEANTE
-1276 NGKAN
+1276 NAKAN
-1281 QAISAAITN
+1281 QAITAATTN
-1290 AQVDEAKANAEA
+1290 AEVDEAKTNAEA
-1302 AINAVTPKVVKKQAA
+1302 AINAVTPKVMKKQAA
-1317 KDEIDQLQATQTNV
+1317 KDEIDQLQAAQTAV
-1331 INNDQNATTEE
+1331 INNDQNATNEE

-1362 AATDDNGVDQ
+1362 AATDNNGVDT

-1391 LNAKN
+1391 SNAKN
-1396 DVDQAVTTQ
+1396 EVDQAVTTQ

-1418 EKNAAKDLVLKA
+1418 EKNAAKDLVSKA
-1430 KEKAYLDILNAQTTN
+1430 KEKAYQDILNAQTTN
-1445 DVTQIKDQAVTDI
+1445 DVTQIKDQAVADI

-1478 ANEQKALIAQTADA
+1478 AKEQKALIAQTADA

-1518 QSIDDVNTAK
+1518 KSIDDVNTAK
-1528 ENAIQAIDPIQAS
+1528 DNAIQAS
-1541 TDVKTNARAELLTE
+1541 TDVKTNARAELLNE
-1555 MQNKITEILSDNTTT
+1555 MQNKITEILNDNTTT

-1579 PVRATY
+1579 PVRAAY
-1585 EEGLNNINTANT
+1585 EEGLNNINAATT

-1625 KTALDQAAADRKTQI
+1625 KTELDQAAADKKTQI

-1655 QEVDAALNQ
+1655 QEVAAALNQ
-1664 AKTNVD
+1664 AKTNID
-1670 QSSTNEYVDNAVKE
+1670 QSSTNEYVDNSVKE

-1790 KNNISA
+1790 KNNILA

-1827 DNGDVDDALT
+1827 DNSDVDDALT
-1837 QGKAAID
+1837 QGKATID
-1844 AIQVDATVKPKANQ
+1844 AVQVDATVKPKANQ
-1858 AIEVKAEDTKE
+1858 AIDAKAQETKE
-1869 SIDQSDQLTAEEKTE
+1869 SIDQSDQLTAEEKTA
-1884 ALAMIKQITDQ
+1884 ALATIKQITDQ

-1998 AQRINPEVKKNALE
+1998 AQRINPVVKKNALE
-2012 AIREVVNKQIEIIK
+2012 AIREVVNKQIEIIE

-2057 TNAEVAELQNVTI
+2057 TNTEVDELQNVTI
-2070 PAIEAIVPQNDPDA
+2070 PAIEAIVPQKDPNA
-2084 NDTNNGIDNN
+2084 NDTNSGSDNN

-2108 TGQPNVSE
+2108 TGQPNVTES
-2116 TTDNGKADA
+2116 TDNANADT
-2125 SPTTPNNSDAA
+2125 SSTTTNNHNDAA
-2136 TGETTAT
+2136 TGGTTAT
-2143 SATDDANDKPQA
+2143 STDNSATGNGTSDK
-2155 NNNSSVDASTNSPTM
+2155 S
-2170 DNDVTSKPEV
+2170 EV

-2188 DKPVTET
+2188 DKSATET

-2200 AESTTNNNSTTTA
+2200 AESARNNNSTTA

-2223 ATAPTTASTEAASS
+2223 ATVPTTNASTGAASS

-2270 PKSENKAKAEKD
+2270 PKSENKAKDEKD

-2307 NVPSNTSKDKEE
+2307 KVPSNTEKDKKE

-2334 NVASNEADKSPSK
+2334 NVASNEADKSEGNV
-2347 ADTEVSNKPS
+2347 DTDVSNKPS
-2357 TSASSEAKDKMTSTN
+2357 TSKPSEAKDKATSTED
-2372 VSQKDDTATADTN
+2372 SQKADMATSDKKDNQAAIGATAD
-2385 DTQTS
+2385 
-2390 VGPVANNKAKDMQTN
+2390 V
-2405 DTQKSVGSVA
+2405 

-2437 SANQDMLNV
+2437 SANQDMLKV
-2446 TKPEENKVKTKSAQ
+2446 TNTDKHQAKATSAQ
-2460 QGKVNKPKQQA
+2460 QGKENKAKQQA

-2483 DLPYAELALGA
+2483 DLPYVELALGA

>member
-19 FSALIATVTFISIN
+19 FSALIATVTFISTN

-48 QPAQPADANAQPN
+48 QPAQPADANTQPN

-69 PAAQPAAPANQ
+69 PTAQPAAPANQ

-94 NPAGGTAQPAGGAA
+94 NPAGGAA
-108 QPAAGT
+108 QPNT
-114 AQPAGQGNQAD
+114 QPAGQGNQAD

-146 GNNQATPA
+146 GNNQATPNNNATPA

-160 NAPAAAQPAA
+160 NAPAAAQP
-170 PVAANAQ
+170 AANAQ

-266 DSTDHGNFNGISKT
+266 DSTNHGNFNGISKT

-395 NKEYTINT
+395 NKEFTINT

-416 SDQFKYEVTLPQ
+416 ADQFKYEVTLPQ

-569 NKLKQQADTILNED
+569 NKLKQQADNILNED

-593 SQTDI
+593 SQAAI

-728 ETKAIKDIGAATTN
+728 ETKAIKDIDAATTN

-757 QTTPATTAKA
+757 QTAPATTAKA

-807 SGVKAIETTMTAQDL
+807 SGVKAIEATTTAQDL

-848 EVKQAATARKAQNA
+848 DVKQAATARKAQNA

-961 EARTNLDT
+961 EARTNLDA
-969 ANSNS
+969 ANTNS
-974 EVATAKDNG
+974 DVTTAKDNS

-1038 TANADIDN
+1038 TANTDIDN
-1046 AAANA
+1046 AAANT
-1051 DIDNAAANADVDNAK
+1051 DVDNAK

-1079 ANVKPAAK
+1079 ANVKPTAK

-1099 AINANNGSTTEEKEA
+1099 AIDAYNGATTEEKAA

-1127 TAIDGAHSN
+1127 AAIDGAHSN

-1160 DDAKQAIATKANER
+1160 DDAKQAITTKANER
-1174 KTAIA
+1174 KAAIA

-1237 VTARNEIT
+1237 ATARNEIT
-1245 AILNNK
+1245 TILNNK
-1251 LQEIQATPDATDE
+1251 LQAIQATPDATDE

-1281 QAISAAITN
+1281 QAISAATTN
-1290 AQVDEAKANAEA
+1290 AQVDEAKANAEV

-1317 KDEIDQLQATQTNV
+1317 KDEIDQLQVAQTSV
-1331 INNDQNATTEE
+1331 INNDQNAT
-1342 KEAAIQQLATAVT
+1342 
-1355 DAKNNIT
+1355 N
-1362 AATDDNGVDQ
+1362 
-1372 AKDAGKN
+1372 
-1379 SIQSTQPATAVK
+1379 
-1391 LNAKN
+1391 
-1396 DVDQAVTTQ
+1396 
-1405 NQAID
+1405 
-1410 NTTGATTE
+1410 
-1418 EKNAAKDLVLKA
+1418 
-1430 KEKAYLDILNAQTTN
+1430 
-1445 DVTQIKDQAVTDI
+1445 
-1458 QGITADT
+1458 
-1465 TIKDVAKDELATK
+1465 
-1478 ANEQKALIAQTADA
+1478 
-1492 TTEEK
+1492 EEK

-1528 ENAIQAIDPIQAS
+1528 DNAIQAIDPIQAS

-1655 QEVDAALNQ
+1655 QEVDATLNQ

-1702 LAKIADAYNAK
+1702 LAKIEAAYNSK

-1771 PTGKKES
+1771 PTGKKET

-1815 VQTALESINNGV
+1815 VQTVLESINNGV

-1858 AIEVKAEDTKE
+1858 AIEAKAEDTKE
-1869 SIDQSDQLTAEEKTE
+1869 SIDHSDQLTAEEKTE

-1895 AKQGIT
+1895 AKKGIN

-2026 NADADASAKEIAR
+2026 NADASAKEIAR

-2044 YFDRFADKLDKTQ
+2044 YFDRFADNLDKTQ

-2084 NDTNNGIDNN
+2084 NDTNNGTDNN

-2143 SATDDANDKPQA
+2143 STNNPSTDDANNKPTA
-2155 NNNSSVDASTNSPTM
+2155 NNNSSVDASTDNSATGNGTI
-2170 DNDVTSKPEV
+2170 DKPEV

-2188 DKPVTET
+2188 DKPATET
-2195 DNATP
+2195 DNVTP
-2200 AESTTNNNSTTTA
+2200 AESTTNNNSTTA

-2237 ADSKDNASV
+2237 ADSKDNAFV

-2258 AESQSTNGKVAQ
+2258 AESQSTNGMVVQ

-2307 NVPSNTSKDKEE
+2307 KVPSNTSKDKEE
-2319 STTNQTDAGQLKSET
+2319 STTNQTDAGHLKSET
-2334 NVASNEADKSPSK
+2334 NVASNEVDKSEGNV
-2347 ADTEVSNKPS
+2347 DTDVSNKPS
-2357 TSASSEAKDKMTSTN
+2357 TSKPSEAKDKATSTED
-2372 VSQKDDTATADTN
+2372 SQKADMATADT
-2385 DTQTS
+2385 
-2390 VGPVANNKAKDMQTN
+2390 KDNQAAIGATA
-2405 DTQKSVGSVA
+2405 DV

-2437 SANQDMLNV
+2437 STNQDMLNV
-2446 TKPEENKVKTKSAQ
+2446 TKTEENKANVKSAQ

>member
-19 FSALIATVTFISIN
+19 FSALIATVTFISTN

-48 QPAQPADANAQPN
+48 QPAQPADANTQPN

-69 PAAQPAAPANQ
+69 PTAQPAAPANQ
-80 GQPAAQPANQGGQA
+80 GQPAVQPANQGGQA
-94 NPAGGTAQPAGGAA
+94 NPAGGAA
-108 QPAAGT
+108 QPNT
-114 AQPAGQGNQAD
+114 QPAGQGNQAD

-137 AAPANQAGQ
+137 ATPANQAGQ
-146 GNNQATPA
+146 GNNQATPNNNATPA

-160 NAPAAAQPAA
+160 NAPAA

-218 VNGYSL
+218 VNGYTL

-319 TVNVAKTG
+319 TVNVVKTG

-569 NKLKQQADTILNED
+569 NKLKQQADTILNVD

-593 SQTDI
+593 SQADI

-728 ETKAIKDIGAATTN
+728 ETKAIKDIDAATTN

-757 QTTPATTAKA
+757 QTAPATTAKA

-807 SGVKAIETTMTAQDL
+807 SGVKAIEATTTAQDL
-822 ERVKNEEISKIEN
+822 ERVKNEEIFKIEN
-835 ITDSTQTKMDAYN
+835 ITDSTQTKMDAYK

-862 TVSNATNEEVAEAD
+862 TVSNATDEEVAEANAAVD
-876 AAVEAAQKQG
+876 AAQTEG
-886 LHDIQVVKSKQ
+886 LHDIQVVKSQQ

-903 SKVLDKIN
+903 AKVLDKIN
-911 AIQTQAKVK
+911 AIQTQARVK

-944 TTEEKQAAYT
+944 TTEEKEAAYT
-954 ELDTKKQ
+954 ELDAKKQ
-961 EARTNLDT
+961 EARTNLDA
-969 ANSNS
+969 ANTNS
-974 EVATAKDNG
+974 AVTTAKDNS

-1016 AMNDSTTEE
+1016 AMNASTTEE

-1030 DKVDQAVV
+1030 EKVDQAVLS
-1038 TANADIDN
+1038 ANADIDN
-1046 AAANA
+1046 AAANT
-1051 DIDNAAANADVDNAK
+1051 DVDNVK

-1079 ANVKPAAK
+1079 ANVKPTAK

-1099 AINANNGSTTEEKEA
+1099 AIDANNGATTEEKAA

-1187 EIAAANADVDNAV
+1187 EIAAANVNVDNAV
-1200 TQANSNIEAANS
+1200 TEANSNIEAANS
-1212 QNDVDQAKTTGET
+1212 QNDVDQAKTTGEN

-1237 VTARNEIT
+1237 ATARNEIT

-1281 QAISAAITN
+1281 QAISAATTN

-1302 AINAVTPKVVKKQAA
+1302 AINAVTPKVVKKKAA

-1391 LNAKN
+1391 SNAKN

-1430 KEKAYLDILNAQTTN
+1430 KEKAYQDILNAQTTN
-1445 DVTQIKDQAVTDI
+1445 DVTQIKDQAVADI

-1528 ENAIQAIDPIQAS
+1528 DNAIQAIDPIQAS

-1555 MQNKITEILSDNTTT
+1555 MQNKITEILNNNETT
-1570 NEEKGKDIE
+1570 NEEKGNDIG
-1579 PVRATY
+1579 PVRAAY
-1585 EEGLNNINTANT
+1585 EEGLNNINAATT

-1625 KTALDQAAADRKTQI
+1625 KKELDQAAADKKTQI

-1655 QEVDAALNQ
+1655 QEVDTELNQ

-1912 KAQGLEAFDNIQID
+1912 KAQGLEAFDYIQID

-1949 VDADATTEE
+1949 VNADATTEE

-2026 NADADASAKEIAR
+2026 NADASAKEIAR

-2258 AESQSTNGKVAQ
+2258 AESQSTNDKVAQ

-2347 ADTEVSNKPS
+2347 AVTEVSNKPS

-2385 DTQTS
+2385 DTQ
-2390 VGPVANNKAKDMQTN
+2390 
-2405 DTQKSVGSVA
+2405 KSVGSAA

-2446 TKPEENKVKTKSAQ
+2446 TKPEENKAKAKSAQ

>member
-19 FSALIATVTFISIN
+19 FSALIATVTFISTN

-48 QPAQPADANAQPN
+48 QPAQPADANTQPN

-69 PAAQPAAPANQ
+69 PTAQPAAPANQ
-80 GQPAAQPANQGGQA
+80 GQPAVQPANQGGQA
-94 NPAGGTAQPAGGAA
+94 NPAGGAA
-108 QPAAGT
+108 QPNT
-114 AQPAGQGNQAD
+114 QPAGQGNQAD

-131 AQPGNQ
+131 AQLGNQ
-137 AAPANQAGQ
+137 ATPANQAGQ
-146 GNNQATPA
+146 GNNQATPNNNATPA

-239 SDMFDKNNPQNYQAR
+239 SDMFDKNNPQNYQAK

-416 SDQFKYEVTLPQ
+416 ADQFKYEVTLPQ
-428 GVTYVNDSL
+428 GVTYVNNSL

-583 ANHVETANRA
+583 ANHVKTANRA
-593 SQTDI
+593 SQADI

-608 LIDNQAAIAELDAK
+608 LIDNQAAIAELDTK

-661 QTTSQ
+661 QTTAQ

-728 ETKAIKDIGAATTN
+728 ETKAIKDIDAATTN

-807 SGVKAIETTMTAQDL
+807 SGVKAIEATTTAQDL

-862 TVSNATNEEVAEAD
+862 TVSNAINEEVAEAD
-876 AAVEAAQKQG
+876 AAVDAAQKQG

-961 EARTNLDT
+961 EARTNLDA
-969 ANSNS
+969 ANTNS
-974 EVATAKDNG
+974 DVTTAKDNS

-1006 KASERKTAIE
+1006 KAS
-1016 AMNDSTTEE
+1016 
-1025 QQAAK
+1025 
-1030 DKVDQAVV
+1030 
-1038 TANADIDN
+1038 
-1046 AAANA
+1046 
-1051 DIDNAAANADVDNAK
+1051 
-1066 TTNEATIAAITPD
+1066 
-1079 ANVKPAAK
+1079 
-1087 QAIADKVQAQET
+1087 
-1099 AINANNGSTTEEKEA
+1099 
-1114 AKQQVQTE
+1114 
-1122 KTTAD
+1122 
-1127 TAIDGAHSN
+1127 
-1136 AEVEAAKNAEI
+1136 
-1147 AKIEAIQPATTTK
+1147 
-1160 DDAKQAIATKANER
+1160 ER

-1212 QNDVDQAKTTGET
+1212 QNDVDQAKTTGEN

-1237 VTARNEIT
+1237 ATARNEIT

-1281 QAISAAITN
+1281 QAISAATTN

-1391 LNAKN
+1391 SNAKN

-1430 KEKAYLDILNAQTTN
+1430 KEKAYQDILNAQTTN
-1445 DVTQIKDQAVTDI
+1445 DVTQIKDQAVADI

-1528 ENAIQAIDPIQAS
+1528 DNAIQAIDPIQAS

-1555 MQNKITEILSDNTTT
+1555 MQNKITEILNNNETT
-1570 NEEKGKDIE
+1570 NEEKGNDIG
-1579 PVRATY
+1579 PVRAAY
-1585 EEGLNNINTANT
+1585 EEGLNNINAATT

-1625 KTALDQAAADRKTQI
+1625 KKELDQAAADKKTQI

-1655 QEVDAALNQ
+1655 QEVDTELNQ

-1702 LAKIADAYNAK
+1702 LAKIEDAYNAK

-1949 VDADATTEE
+1949 VNADATTEE

-2116 TTDNGKADA
+2116 TTANGKADA

-2258 AESQSTNGKVAQ
+2258 AESQSTNDKVAQ

-2282 GRDSTNQ
+2282 GSDSTNQ

-2357 TSASSEAKDKMTSTN
+2357 TSASSEAKEKMTSTN

-2385 DTQTS
+2385 DTQ
-2390 VGPVANNKAKDMQTN
+2390 
-2405 DTQKSVGSVA
+2405 KSVGSAA

-2446 TKPEENKVKTKSAQ
+2446 TNTDDHQAKTKSAQ
-2460 QGKVNKPKQQA
+2460 QGKVNKAKQQA